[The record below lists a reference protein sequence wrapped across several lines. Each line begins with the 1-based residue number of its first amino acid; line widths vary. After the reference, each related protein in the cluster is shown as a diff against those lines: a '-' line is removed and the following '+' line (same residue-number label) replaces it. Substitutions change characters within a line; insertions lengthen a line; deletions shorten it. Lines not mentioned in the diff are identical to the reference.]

1 MFLQIPIIKPD
12 EIPADSVVKAK
23 LIDKISELAAMKPD
37 EMIHT
42 ILNWLLHVSGK
53 ILLAL
58 LVYWIGRKLIKQLS
72 KVLNR
77 VFERREVDL
86 SVRSFTR
93 SLIEITLTIV
103 LIATIVG
110 ILGINTTSFVAI
122 FASAGLAVGMAL
134 SGTLQN
140 FAGGVM
146 VLMLKP
152 YKVGDFIEAAGQ
164 TGTVKDIRLFSTL
177 INTTDNKQI
186 IIPNNSIAT
195 GIINNYSK
203 EATRRVDWT
212 VSIAYGDNYDAAR
225 EAIEDLLRND
235 DRILASPAPLI
246 ALSSLASSSVDITV
260 RAWVNSPDYWS
271 VFFDMN
277 ERFYKILPS
286 KGVNFPF
293 PQLQVHTTKDN

>member
-23 LIDKISELAAMKPD
+23 LIDKVSELAAMKPD
-37 EMIHT
+37 ELIHT
-42 ILNWLLHVSGK
+42 IISWMFQVSGK

-58 LVYWIGRKLIKQLS
+58 AVYWIGRKLIKQLS
-72 KVLNR
+72 KLLNK
-77 VFERREVDL
+77 VFERRDIDL

-164 TGTVKDIRLFSTL
+164 TGTVKDIRLFNTL

-203 EATRRVDWT
+203 ESTRRVDWT
-212 VSIAYGDNYDAAR
+212 VSIAYGDDYDAAR

-235 DRILASPAPLI
+235 SRILASPSPLI
-246 ALSSLASSSVDITV
+246 ALSSLAASSVDITV
-260 RAWVNSPDYWS
+260 RAWVQSSDYWD

-277 ERFYKILPS
+277 EKFYKILPA

-293 PQLQVHTTKDN
+293 PQLQIHTSDH

>member
-23 LIDKISELAAMKPD
+23 LIDKVSELAAMKPD
-37 EMIHT
+37 ELVHT
-42 ILNWLLHVSGK
+42 LISWLLQVSGK

-58 LVYWIGRKLIKQLS
+58 VVYWIGRKLIKQLS
-72 KVLNR
+72 KLINKI
-77 VFERREVDL
+77 FERRDIDL

-93 SLIEITLTIV
+93 NLIEITLTIV

-164 TGTVKDIRLFSTL
+164 TGTVKDIRLFNTL

-203 EATRRVDWT
+203 ESTRRVDWT
-212 VSIAYGDNYDAAR
+212 VSIAYGDDYDAAR
-225 EAIEDLLRND
+225 EAIDELLRND
-235 DRILASPAPLI
+235 SRILASPTPLI
-246 ALSSLASSSVDITV
+246 ALSSLAASSVDITV
-260 RAWVNSPDYWS
+260 RAWVLSSDYWD

-277 ERFYKILPS
+277 ERFYKILPT
-286 KGVNFPF
+286 KGINFPF
-293 PQLQVHTTKDN
+293 PQLQIHTSDH